1 MKTFR
6 ILSGAC
12 MALVLALASLA
23 VSGCSTPGDAS
34 SGASSTTTNGSSS
47 GY

>member
-1 MKTFR
+1 MKTSR

-12 MALVLALASLA
+12 MVLVLALASLA
-23 VSGCSTPGDAS
+23 ASGCSTPGDTN
-34 SGASSTTTNGSSS
+34 SGASSPSTTGSSS

>member
-1 MKTFR
+1 MKTSR
-6 ILSGAC
+6 IFSGAC
-12 MALVLALASLA
+12 MVLVLALASLV

-34 SGASSTTTNGSSS
+34 SGASGTTTNGSSS